1 MKVRSTTHGYYALSL
16 SSPDGSDLIRSNSE
30 RAFIISLFQDTL
42 SPRFILNQGVAY
54 QQLSACIDLLAFS
67 ITRKDIRLI
76 VFTIDTHATKAL
88 LRTIQLRLAEFQ
100 TTTTPRPFTSQT
112 HGSLHPPVSRST
124 TQKLYG
130 PHHALLNT
138 LSLHHR
144 HSDWE
149 YDRYSSIGFY
159 LHDRRG
165 DWMRIWRITRLYRN
179 DPHYYF
185 TLIRKALAAP
195 SVDAVTMQSRLGA

>member
-1 MKVRSTTHGYYALSL
+1 MKVHSTTHGYYTLTL
-16 SSPDGSDLIRSNSE
+16 SSPDGSNLLDSNGE
-30 RAFIISLFQDTL
+30 RAFVISLLQDTL
-42 SPRFILNQGVAY
+42 SPRFILNQAVAH

-67 ITRKDIRLI
+67 ITRKNIQLV
-76 VFTIDTHATKAL
+76 VFTIDTRATRVL
-88 LRTIQLRLAEFQ
+88 LRTIKLRLAEFQ
-100 TTTTPRPFTSQT
+100 TTATRSFSPQAHSLARPTP
-112 HGSLHPPVSRST
+112 HST

-130 PHHALLNT
+130 PHHALLAT

-144 HSDWE
+144 HDDWE

-165 DWMRIWRITRLYRN
+165 DWMRIWRIARLYQN

-185 TLIRKALAAP
+185 ALIRKVLAAP
-195 SVDAVTMQSRLGA
+195 SADITPTQSQLDA